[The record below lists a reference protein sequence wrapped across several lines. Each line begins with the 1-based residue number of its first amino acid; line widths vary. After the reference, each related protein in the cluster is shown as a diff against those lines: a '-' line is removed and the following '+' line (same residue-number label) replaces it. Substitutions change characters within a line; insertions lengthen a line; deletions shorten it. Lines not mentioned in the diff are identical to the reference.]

1 MDKIITIGLIVIMN
15 FTIILIIT
23 VILSEL
29 YKIVKHLQKDV
40 DNLYRYHD
48 EVNKKF
54 GKKDLQDYI
63 EYRRKRYG

>member
-1 MDKIITIGLIVIMN
+1 MDKIITIGLILVMN

-23 VILSEL
+23 VISSEL
-29 YKIVKHLQKDV
+29 YKIIKNLQKDV

-63 EYRRKRYG
+63 EYRRKR